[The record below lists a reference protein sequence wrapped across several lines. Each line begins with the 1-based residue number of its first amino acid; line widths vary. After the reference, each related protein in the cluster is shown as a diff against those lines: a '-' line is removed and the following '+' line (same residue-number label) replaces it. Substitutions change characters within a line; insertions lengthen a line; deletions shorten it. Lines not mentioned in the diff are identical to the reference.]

1 MDKQTNTKTEKPLE
15 VKIEK
20 TLKRKEFN
28 LFDSALACCT
38 FIVLQVLFT
47 LIFTNL
53 PKSLT
58 GTFVVAFLISFLVE
72 AVFFFAVLI
81 TSAYRKVEFVKAT
94 KMNTKPDVLSV
105 LLAIAISFICL
116 FCFTGLTNTFVSV
129 LYKFGYSSDA
139 SFTVPNA
146 FVYVV
151 YIFLICI
158 CPAFFEDLLFR
169 GCILSGLRSIGD
181 KKAIVLSALIFM
193 LMHGG
198 PDQTIHQ
205 FIIGIVLGVAFV
217 ASGSIWIPVIIHFV
231 NNFVALTGAFL
242 TRNMPA
248 GEVEILTWGQIFL
261 QFAYAV
267 ITAIVGI
274 YLVYFCIQGL
284 KELRKNKENK
294 QTKTEELKENNKET
308 NEEQKEENKIV
319 EDNNKINEKNENKK
333 TKIAFGLAGAY
344 LIINWVLALI
354 SGLL

>member
-1 MDKQTNTKTEKPLE
+1 
-15 VKIEK
+15 
-20 TLKRKEFN
+20 
-28 LFDSALACCT
+28 
-38 FIVLQVLFT
+38 
-47 LIFTNL
+47 
-53 PKSLT
+53 
-58 GTFVVAFLISFLVE
+58 
-72 AVFFFAVLI
+72 
-81 TSAYRKVEFVKAT
+81 
-94 KMNTKPDVLSV
+94 
-105 LLAIAISFICL
+105 
-116 FCFTGLTNTFVSV
+116 
-129 LYKFGYSSDA
+129 
-139 SFTVPNA
+139 
-146 FVYVV
+146 
-151 YIFLICI
+151 
-158 CPAFFEDLLFR
+158 
-169 GCILSGLRSIGD
+169 
-181 KKAIVLSALIFM
+181 
-193 LMHGG
+193 MHGG

-284 KELRKNKENK
+284 KELRKNKKNK